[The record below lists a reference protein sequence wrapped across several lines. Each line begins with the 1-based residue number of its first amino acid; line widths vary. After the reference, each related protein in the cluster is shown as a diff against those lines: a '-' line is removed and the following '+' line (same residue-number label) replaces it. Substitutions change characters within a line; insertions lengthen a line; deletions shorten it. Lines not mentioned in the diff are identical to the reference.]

1 MSKEV
6 PKEEAF
12 TAPDGRHDI
21 YEEAAM
27 SYTPERASG
36 CAGPSQIEMVR
47 ERHERELMAI
57 DGVVGV
63 AVGRTPIGDD
73 AIILYL
79 RDASVK
85 QRVPTQVGGYPIETI
100 VTGPIDAY
108 GGPGGTR
115 RRFSR

>member
-6 PKEEAF
+6 PKKEAF
-12 TAPDGRHDI
+12 AAPGGRHDI

-27 SYTPERASG
+27 PLTPERAG
-36 CAGPSQIEMVR
+36 GYVGPSQIEIVR

-63 AVGRTPIGDD
+63 VVGRTPIGDD
-73 AIILYL
+73 AIIIYL
-79 RDASVK
+79 REASVK

-100 VTGPIDAY
+100 VTGEIDAY
-108 GGPGGTR
+108 GSLGGTR
-115 RRFSR
+115 HRFFR